1 MRALVEIVENLTSS
15 IRFVIG
21 MLVLAVMAFGLMLTA
36 GASYVAPKAADS
48 FAERAERV
56 GEKAIKAA
64 QQERRAKE
72 MAKDGWGY
80 DAATASA
87 GSSSGKEDDGWGK

>member
-1 MRALVEIVENLTSS
+1 MRVLVEIVETVTSS

-21 MLVLAVMAFGLMLTA
+21 MFVFVVMGIGFMLTA

-56 GEKAIKAA
+56 GERAIKAA
-64 QQERRAKE
+64 QQERRARE

-80 DAATASA
+80 EAATASP
-87 GSSSGKEDDGWGK
+87 GKSSGKDDGGWGK